1 MSKQFKRIL
10 ALIMALA
17 LCVSLL
23 PGVAL
28 AEAPDEDQDEI
39 VLIDPAD
46 EEPAEPEDEI
56 TIVDPAEDE
65 PEDPLPPPEKEKEEE
80 IRSVQPPVEL
90 GDISDYPEITAGE
103 PQQVDIST
111 PGQYAYFRFTPTE
124 TKVYQYYSSSVE
136 GSEYKDTYGYLY
148 GADMSQIASNDDGG
162 EDNNFYIDALLEAGV
177 TYVLGSRFYNTSN
190 GVGSYLV
197 TVEEA
202 GTDYFRAYA
211 DGGDQINVEYGG
223 SCTLRV
229 IAVTNNEVSY
239 RWRYDYADDY
249 IEGAD
254 SDSYTLE
261 NVTDRCQIICNV
273 SDDQGHSIDVWFYV
287 GIDTELR
294 VRIAGTDDTYAE
306 YTLVPEESITLA
318 VDASVSVGG
327 LRYVWYSNW
336 EKIEGADG
344 DTYTIEN
351 IKSGQ
356 RIECE
361 AFDDFGHSNTVEFQI
376 YLNNSFFAYADEE
389 HTSSTVSKYGP
400 YENSV
405 EMYVYAGCT
414 VGELHYKWYDSGWN
428 EMPVTDP
435 LCTFGP
441 VTERTT
447 FYCVVTDDYGS
458 SRTVTFRV
466 YVDSGLYA
474 YCAGTENTSADLDFE
489 PHDDVTMEVV
499 AGVNE
504 GAGEVH
510 YQWYRDD
517 NWQQLE
523 GETEAQLT
531 IRDLTESRDY
541 YCHVSDDYGNSQ
553 DV

>member
-46 EEPAEPEDEI
+46 EEPSEPEDEI

-80 IRSVQPPVEL
+80 TRSVQPPVEL

-136 GSEYKDTYGYLY
+136 GSEYSDTYGYLY
-148 GADMSQIASNDDGG
+148 GADMSQIASDDDDGEG
-162 EDNNFYIDALLEAGV
+162 NNFHIDALLEAGV

-202 GTDYFRAYA
+202 GTDYFHAYA
-211 DGGDQINVEYGG
+211 DGNDSFDVEYGG
-223 SCTLRV
+223 SCTMSV
-229 IAVTNNEVSY
+229 IALTNNEVRY
-239 RWRYDYADDY
+239 RWRMDGSEDY
-249 IEGAD
+249 IEGAE
-254 SDSYTLE
+254 SSSYTLE

-273 SDDQGHSIDVWFYV
+273 SDDYEHSVDVYFSVSIASHLQVY
-287 GIDTELR
+287 
-294 VRIAGTDDTYAE
+294 IAGTDDTYAE

-327 LRYVWYSNW
+327 LRYMWYSNW

-356 RIECE
+356 
-361 AFDDFGHSNTVEFQI
+361 
-376 YLNNSFFAYADEE
+376 
-389 HTSSTVSKYGP
+389 
-400 YENSV
+400 
-405 EMYVYAGCT
+405 
-414 VGELHYKWYDSGWN
+414 
-428 EMPVTDP
+428 
-435 LCTFGP
+435 
-441 VTERTT
+441 
-447 FYCVVTDDYGS
+447 
-458 SRTVTFRV
+458 
-466 YVDSGLYA
+466 
-474 YCAGTENTSADLDFE
+474 
-489 PHDDVTMEVV
+489 
-499 AGVNE
+499 
-504 GAGEVH
+504 
-510 YQWYRDD
+510 
-517 NWQQLE
+517 
-523 GETEAQLT
+523 
-531 IRDLTESRDY
+531 
-541 YCHVSDDYGNSQ
+541 
-553 DV
+553 